1 KNTAPKSSPISLN
14 SSNLRAKSGS
24 IVILS
29 ALFFCAPNASNE
41 QWISPVPYLN
51 ISAQLSFCFSIS
63 TFHLSRQIREFGQR
77 REIALPEQDVQRS
90 YIFVLQVLPTRKR
103 FILSLTDSPV
113 CRE

>member
-1 KNTAPKSSPISLN
+1 YAVSDSIHPKQ
-14 SSNLRAKSGS
+14 
-24 IVILS
+24 S
-29 ALFFCAPNASNE
+29 ALLVGAPNASDA

-51 ISAQLSFCFSIS
+51 VSVQLSFCVSIS
-63 TFHLSRQIREFGQR
+63 TVHLIRQIRKFGQR

-90 YIFVLQVLPTRKR
+90 DIFVLQVLPTRKR

>member
-1 KNTAPKSSPISLN
+1 CRVQFGTMHPEQRALVFGAPDAADEH
-14 SSNLRAKSGS
+14 R
-24 IVILS
+24 
-29 ALFFCAPNASNE
+29 
-41 QWISPVPYLN
+41 ISPVPYLDV
-51 ISAQLSFCFSIS
+51 SVQLCFCFSIS
-63 TFHLSRQIREFGQR
+63 TFPLSRQIRKFGQH